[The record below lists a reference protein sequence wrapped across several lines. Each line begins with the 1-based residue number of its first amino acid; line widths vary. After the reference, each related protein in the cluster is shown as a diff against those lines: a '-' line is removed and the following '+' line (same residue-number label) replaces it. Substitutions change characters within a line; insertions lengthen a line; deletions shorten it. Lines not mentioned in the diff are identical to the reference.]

1 MQTELPHQHDSTTQ
15 VTICRPPGDR
25 SQRKSVRTFALPP
38 GFVLYGQ
45 WVYTENRI
53 AESRKLAFDWDG
65 ANIAHIARHAITPAE
80 AEEVVSGASLPLET
94 EERAGEERHAELGAT
109 ARGRLLIVAWTWRRR
124 KIRVVTAF
132 PANRKWRALWRRL
145 KEGETDA

>member
-1 MQTELPHQHDSTTQ
+1 MF
-15 VTICRPPGDR
+15 VTPLRERGT
-25 SQRKSVRTFALPP
+25 SA
-38 GFVLYGQ
+38 GFLLVLYGQ
-45 WVYTENRI
+45 RVYTQNWM

-65 ANIAHIARHAITPAE
+65 ANIAHIARHAVTPAE

-94 EERAGEERHAELGAT
+94 DERAGEERHAELGTT

-124 KIRVVTAF
+124 KVRVVTAF

>member
-1 MQTELPHQHDSTTQ
+1 M
-15 VTICRPPGDR
+15 
-25 SQRKSVRTFALPP
+25 
-38 GFVLYGQ
+38 
-45 WVYTENRI
+45 
-53 AESRKLAFDWDG
+53 AESRKLAFGWDD
-65 ANIAHIARHAITPAE
+65 ANIAHIARHAVTPAE

-109 ARGRLLIVAWTWRRR
+109 AKGRLLIVAWTWRLR